1 MDEDSN
7 MSEPSRLLIDE
18 SISSAPAS
26 PGHLLPNSATIK
38 AGMDSSI
45 KMASETITSEAD
57 ISSNLSPNKSENKRK
72 VNRIT
77 EFIEDKTARIR
88 SYFRRRHVP
97 LKRAFDMDLQCGTQ
111 TFLIQISDD
120 IEECLYYGND
130 KLVQK
135 FISEQGLSLAN
146 VNSFIADGMFFMNNF
161 NKLLMIQCFFIQN
174 TW

>member
-1 MDEDSN
+1 
-7 MSEPSRLLIDE
+7 
-18 SISSAPAS
+18 
-26 PGHLLPNSATIK
+26 
-38 AGMDSSI
+38 MDSSTT
-45 KMASETITSEAD
+45 KMASSETITTGEAD
-57 ISSNLSPNKSENKRK
+57 ISGGTSFSPNKTEKRK

-77 EFIEDKTARIR
+77 EFIEDKTARVR

-146 VNSFIADGMFFMNNF
+146 VNSFIADEKKKIGH
-161 NKLLMIQCFFIQN
+161 
-174 TW
+174 

>member
-26 PGHLLPNSATIK
+26 PGHLLPNSATMK

-45 KMASETITSEAD
+45 TKMASESSTLNEAE
-57 ISSNLSPNKSENKRK
+57 ILSNSSPNKTDNKRK

-135 FISEQGLSLAN
+135 FLSDQGLSLAN
-146 VNSFIADGMFFMNNF
+146 VNSFIADGMLFLNIYTINY
-161 NKLLMIQCFFIQN
+161 
-174 TW
+174 